1 MNDKFIYEG
10 ETLYSKWSIY
20 DWGFHN
26 MNYSMARE
34 YKLEKAIPDWIRID
48 IVDKDNY
55 PYCTLTT
62 DPFNNCRALGGT
74 TYAIA
79 FKNWSENEHIWQHIM
94 QNLEANIESNMEYLT
109 YYNTG
114 YVEVPVYEIDK
125 DVVNYKIMKRVIME
139 REQTN
144 KIVKSPKLK
153 ELLDKDKKMLSNFKK
168 TLK

>member
-10 ETLYSKWSIY
+10 ETLYSLWSIY

-34 YKLEKAIPDWIRID
+34 YKLEKGIPDWIRID

-62 DPFNNCRALGGT
+62 DPFNNCRALGGSP
-74 TYAIA
+74 YAIA
-79 FKNWSENEHIWQHIM
+79 FKNWSENENIWKHIM
-94 QNLEANIESNMEYLT
+94 QNLEADIESNMEYLT
-109 YYNTG
+109 FYNTG
-114 YVEVPVYEIDK
+114 YVEVPVYEIDE
-125 DVVNYKIMKRVIME
+125 DVVNYKVRKRIITE

-144 KIVKSPKLK
+144 KLVKSPKVK
-153 ELLDKDKKMLSNFKK
+153 ELLKRDKKVLSNFKK
-168 TLK
+168 TLM